1 MDKLTLPSAWQKDRP
16 IRVTLVGLGGT
27 GGAVLSNLV
36 KLDATLKGLG
46 SRGLDVT
53 AYDPK
58 KVTNANVGR
67 QNFWQ
72 QDVGYYKA
80 TTLIQRFNTF
90 GDLNWKAVTEKFE
103 RPSQEIDLL
112 ITTVDSATAR
122 LEIGK
127 MFSRYTTL
135 HGLWLDLG
143 NSQTTSQAII
153 GSICSG
159 DGVTSLPSPYQLFKD
174 QWKAIG
180 KTKQSLPSCSTEE
193 AIEKQ
198 FFGVNDSLA
207 INAISMLIFP
217 LIRKGSIKN
226 QGFVSDL
233 LEAEVA
239 PMPISPLNWAMY
251 GFTPKDERN
260 AEKC

>member
-1 MDKLTLPSAWQKDRP
+1 MDKLFLPNNWQKDRP
-16 IRVTLVGLGGT
+16 LQVALVGLGGT
-27 GGAVLSNLV
+27 GGAVLTTLV

-46 SRGLDVT
+46 SRGIEVT

-58 KVTNANVGR
+58 KVTSANVGR
-67 QNFWQ
+67 QNFWP

-80 TTLIQRFNTF
+80 TTLIQRFNQF
-90 GDLNWKAVTEKFE
+90 GDLNWTAVTEKF
-103 RPSQEIDLL
+103 RKPNHDIDLL

-127 MFSRYTTL
+127 MYSRYTTL
-135 HGLWLDLG
+135 EGLWLDLG

-159 DGVTSLPSPYQLFKD
+159 DGLTTLPSPYQLFKD

-198 FFGVNDSLA
+198 YFGVNDSLA
-207 INAISMLIFP
+207 INAFAMLIFP
-217 LIRKGSIKN
+217 LIRKGSISN

-233 LEAEVA
+233 LEAEIA
-239 PMPISPLNWAMY
+239 PIPINPLNWAMY
-251 GFTPKDERN
+251 GFTPKVSSEES
-260 AEKC
+260 AC